1 MRREKA
7 TELRGM
13 YSGASTFDDYRKQ
26 LQIVLQDPSE
36 EPVPLSLDYLKAIT
50 DGFSSDRLVGRGGF
64 GEVYRGVLGREKF
77 IAIKKLYAEHVV
89 DDSKYKA
96 ELNSL
101 MRIRHPNIVQLIG
114 YCAETKFEAMPQNG
128 EHILAEVR
136 QRLLCFEY
144 ISNGSLREYVLDLDL
159 GWDKRYAIMEGICKG
174 LDFLHEECNLT
185 HMDLKP
191 ENILIDDD
199 MVPKIT
205 DFGLSRL
212 RDAQK
217 SQIFTH
223 TLTGTLGYMPPEYLR
238 EGKISHKTDIYSLG
252 VIMCEIITGEKV
264 PIGWSSYSPKSMEFT
279 ERACGR
285 WMKIFEKSLN
295 DASLKKIYI
304 KQVKQLLDIALK
316 CVDHDRTKRPGSS
329 EILKAFYPN
338 PAERSLCE
346 SNSNYGQVI
355 ELLSVHPLQL
365 DFSLPEPKKL
375 HRSSC
380 SLHLTNNIDVP
391 VVFRLLPSER
401 LSAHFLPQSG
411 VVPPKCRYTL
421 AVVMHHQ
428 QNPRFGNDD
437 FFTLESTKE
446 RYQGLRIVDP
456 GALITK
462 ARERGL
468 KVHEV
473 KIAAVCA
480 HTDPP
485 IRPNLKPELAR
496 RVSWDRQDVKPEL
509 KIMPARYSRHSIEA
523 AGTAISVHPTEPW
536 ILRASFLEVF
546 EVWDYDRMEKVHFC
560 FAQPQRV
567 TWIPREEAD
576 IYGDADG
583 QLSLPPGLPKFV
595 SRKRWILV
603 GSSTEYDRRDPGY
616 IYVYSYMAVKNF
628 KGSKTYI
635 LSKIKSFKAHERGTV
650 LLEVHPSR
658 PYVLSSL
665 AHDDSIDGNAPVC
678 SIKLWDWERGWDC
691 VQTFNTEDFPRQL
704 KFHPNDQDTFVTFSL
719 RKGVKVWD
727 IDSPKCKST
736 LPVTYDVSCFDFFI
750 QGGKQYLIIVRR
762 DEDKSTIWDYDT
774 GTLVETLKD
783 KNVSTACSH
792 PELPVLITGSIH
804 GRVSIWSSS
813 TFNLVGVLN
822 CYLGRV
828 RSVSGVKGS
837 ERIVIEHTHG
847 IAVVE
852 IGHMLE
858 SERPY
863 ESEGS
868 EI

>member
-1 MRREKA
+1 
-7 TELRGM
+7 M

-64 GEVYRGVLGREKF
+64 GEVYRGVIGREKF

-96 ELNSL
+96 EFNSL

-128 EHILAEVR
+128 EHILAER
-136 QRLLCFEY
+136 RHRLLCFEY
-144 ISNGSLREYVLDLDL
+144 ISNGSLRDYVLDLDL

-217 SQIFTH
+217 SQILTH
-223 TLTGTLGYMPPEYLR
+223 TLTGTLGYMPPEYLL

-264 PIGWSSYSPKSMEFT
+264 PIGWSMEFT

-295 DASLKKIYI
+295 DASLKEIYI

-329 EILKAFYPN
+329 EILNAFYPN
-338 PAERSLCE
+338 PAGRSLCE

-391 VVFRLLPSER
+391 VVFTLLPSER
-401 LSAHFLPQSG
+401 LSAHFLSQSG

-446 RYQGLRIVDP
+446 RYQGLRIVGP

-468 KVHEV
+468 KVYEV

-509 KIMPARYSRHSIEA
+509 KIMPARYHDYWSA
-523 AGTAISVHPTEPW
+523 QVMCVHPTESW
-536 ILRASFLEVF
+536 ILWPTLSRLL
-546 EVWDYDRMEKVHFC
+546 EVWDYDRM
-560 FAQPQRV
+560 
-567 TWIPREEAD
+567 
-576 IYGDADG
+576 
-583 QLSLPPGLPKFV
+583 
-595 SRKRWILV
+595 
-603 GSSTEYDRRDPGY
+603 
-616 IYVYSYMAVKNF
+616 
-628 KGSKTYI
+628 
-635 LSKIKSFKAHERGTV
+635 
-650 LLEVHPSR
+650 
-658 PYVLSSL
+658 
-665 AHDDSIDGNAPVC
+665 
-678 SIKLWDWERGWDC
+678 
-691 VQTFNTEDFPRQL
+691 
-704 KFHPNDQDTFVTFSL
+704 
-719 RKGVKVWD
+719 VWD
-727 IDSPKCKST
+727 IDSPKCKSK
-736 LPVTYDVSCFDFFI
+736 LPGTSAVSCLDFFI

-762 DEDKSTIWDYDT
+762 NQDKFTIWDYDT
-774 GTLVETLKD
+774 GTLVETLKE
-783 KNVSTACSH
+783 KNISTACSH
-792 PELPVLITGSIH
+792 PELPVLITGSMN
-804 GRVSIWSSS
+804 GRVSLWSSS

-822 CYLGRV
+822 CDLGTV
-828 RSVSGVKGS
+828 YNVFGVKGS
-837 ERIVIEHTHG
+837 ERIIIGHAHG

-858 SERPY
+858 SERPH

>member
-1 MRREKA
+1 MH
-7 TELRGM
+7 
-13 YSGASTFDDYRKQ
+13 SGASTFDDYRKQ

-96 ELNSL
+96 EFNSL

-114 YCAETKFEAMPQNG
+114 YCAETKFEAMPRNG

-144 ISNGSLREYVLDLDL
+144 ISNGSLRDYVLDLDL

-174 LDFLHEECNLT
+174 LDFLHEECNIT

-191 ENILIDDD
+191 ENILLDDD

-212 RDAQK
+212 RDVGK

-223 TLTGTLGYMPPEYLR
+223 NLTGTLGYMPPEYLL

-264 PIGWSSYSPKSMEFT
+264 PIGGSSNSSMSMEFT
-279 ERACGR
+279 RRACGR

-295 DASLKKIYI
+295 DASLKEIYI

-329 EILKAFYPN
+329 EILKVFYPN
-338 PAERSLCE
+338 PAERSSCE
-346 SNSNYGQVI
+346 LNSNYGQVI

-375 HRSSC
+375 HHSSC
-380 SLHLTNNIDVP
+380 SLHLTNNIDAP
-391 VVFRLLPSER
+391 VVFRLLPSET

-411 VVPPKCRYTL
+411 VVPAKCQYTL
-421 AVVMHHQ
+421 AVVMLHQ

-485 IRPNLKPELAR
+485 IGPNLKPELAR
-496 RVSWDRQDVKPEL
+496 PVSWDRQDVTPEL
-509 KIMPARYSRHSIEA
+509 MIMPVERYPHSFGEEPV
-523 AGTAISVHPTEPW
+523 AICVHPTEPW
-536 ILRASFLEVF
+536 ILRACFLDAF
-546 EVWDYDRMEKVHFC
+546 EVWDYHRMEKMHFC
-560 FAQPQRV
+560 FAQPQKV
-567 TWIPREEAD
+567 NWIPSEEAD

-583 QLSLPPGLPKFV
+583 QLYLPTGIPKLV

-603 GSSTEYDRRDPGY
+603 GSSTQYSRRDVGY

-635 LSKIKSFKAHERGTV
+635 LSKIKSFKAHERGSV

-665 AHDDSIDGNAPVC
+665 VPVNG
-678 SIKLWDWERGWDC
+678 SSRNVPMHVIKLWDWESGWDC
-691 VQTFNTEDFPRQL
+691 VQTFNMEDCARQL
-704 KFHPNDQDTFVTFSL
+704 KFSPKDQDTFVTISQQ
-719 RKGVKVWD
+719 KDVKVWD
-727 IDSPKCKST
+727 IDSRKCKST
-736 LPVTYDVSCFDFFI
+736 LPVTDEVSCFDFFT
-750 QGGKQYLIIVRR
+750 QGGKQYLIIVHRN
-762 DEDKSTIWDYDT
+762 EFKSTIWDYDT
-774 GTLVETLKD
+774 GTLVETLKE
-783 KNVSTACSH
+783 KNISTACSH
-792 PELPVLITGSIH
+792 PELPVLITGSKD
-804 GRVSIWSSS
+804 GRVSLWSSS
-813 TFNLVGVLN
+813 TF
-822 CYLGRV
+822 
-828 RSVSGVKGS
+828 K
-837 ERIVIEHTHG
+837 IVIEHEHG
-847 IAVVE
+847 IAVVG

-858 SERPY
+858 SERPDG
-863 ESEGS
+863 SEGEAS
-868 EI
+868 LGIDKDT

>member
-1 MRREKA
+1 
-7 TELRGM
+7 M

-64 GEVYRGVLGREKF
+64 GEVYRGVIGREKF

-96 ELNSL
+96 EFNSL

-128 EHILAEVR
+128 EHILAER
-136 QRLLCFEY
+136 RHRLLCFEY
-144 ISNGSLREYVLDLDL
+144 ISNGSLRDYVLDLDL

-217 SQIFTH
+217 SQILTH
-223 TLTGTLGYMPPEYLR
+223 TLTGTLGYMPPEYLL

-264 PIGWSSYSPKSMEFT
+264 PIGWSMEFT

-295 DASLKKIYI
+295 DASLKEIYI

-329 EILKAFYPN
+329 EILNAFYPN
-338 PAERSLCE
+338 PAGRSLCE

-391 VVFRLLPSER
+391 VVFTLLPSER
-401 LSAHFLPQSG
+401 LSAHFLSQSG

-446 RYQGLRIVDP
+446 RYQGLRIVGP

-468 KVHEV
+468 KVYEV

-509 KIMPARYSRHSIEA
+509 KIMPARYHDYWSA
-523 AGTAISVHPTEPW
+523 QVMCVHPTESW
-536 ILRASFLEVF
+536 ILWPTLSRLL

-567 TWIPREEAD
+567 DWIPSEEADD

-583 QLSLPPGLPKFV
+583 QLSLPTGIPKLV

-603 GSSTEYDRRDPGY
+603 GSSTQYSRRDVGY

-635 LSKIKSFKAHERGTV
+635 LSKIKSFKAHERGSV

-665 AHDDSIDGNAPVC
+665 AHANLPHGNARVVC

-704 KFHPNDQDTFVTFSL
+704 KFNPNDQDTFVTFFET
-719 RKGVKVWD
+719 KGAEVWD
-727 IDSPKCKST
+727 IDSPKCKSK
-736 LPVTYDVSCFDFFI
+736 LPGTSAVSCLDFFI

-762 DEDKSTIWDYDT
+762 NQDKFTIWDYDT
-774 GTLVETLKD
+774 GTLVETLKE
-783 KNVSTACSH
+783 KNISTACSH
-792 PELPVLITGSIH
+792 PELPVLITGSMN
-804 GRVSIWSSS
+804 GRVSLWSSS

-822 CYLGRV
+822 CDLGTV
-828 RSVSGVKGS
+828 YNVFGVKGS
-837 ERIVIEHTHG
+837 ERIIIGHAHG

-858 SERPY
+858 SERPH